1 MSSISSIDFFVG
13 DFLCHFVELFLEKGI
28 FCENFLFLGEKN
40 SKLIFFNLKIHKIL
54 AQLFPTMNERVLR
67 IFYWHILNI
76 AKFGWIYLWTIIT
89 WANNTKLGEKK
100 KQNTH
105 TDPTHAI
112 NGDMFLE
119 PFLNN

>member
-1 MSSISSIDFFVG
+1 MYVCMYVLNRYFFSFFFYVASIMSSISSIDFFVG

-67 IFYWHILNI
+67 IFY
-76 AKFGWIYLWTIIT
+76 
-89 WANNTKLGEKK
+89 
-100 KQNTH
+100 
-105 TDPTHAI
+105 
-112 NGDMFLE
+112 
-119 PFLNN
+119 